1 MKQAAHEERT
11 LSWTRLLAEGRGAG
25 LTRITIGIECIGPI
39 GMASYFLILLIAATA
54 TLMVATYSLFR
65 RASFA
70 RRELSEQIH
79 DRSLGLDLRCDTL
92 QSQIDELTRQRRRD
106 TFRSQRDH
114 LLTLVSSSQVA
125 GLLSAPA
132 AEALRRYVLEL
143 HLELP
148 EPAADEIKA

>member
-11 LSWTRLLAEGRGAG
+11 LSWTHLLAEGRWAG
-25 LTRITIGIECIGPI
+25 LTRITIGIECIGSI
-39 GMASYFLILLIAATA
+39 RMASYFLILLIAATA
-54 TLMVATYSLFR
+54 SLTVATYSLFR

-79 DRSLGLDLRCDTL
+79 NRSLGLDLRCDIL
-92 QSQIDELTRQRRRD
+92 QNQIDELTRQRRC
-106 TFRSQRDH
+106 DH

-125 GLLSAPA
+125 GLLTAPA

-143 HLELP
+143 HLELA
-148 EPAADEIKA
+148 EPAADETKA